1 MIDRELQKKW
11 EKKLQSYGLGV
22 DQPMTDNSDGELAQ
36 ASSMPSARE
45 EKHPDHARLRTIV
58 DSNDAFI
65 TGGFEVKKVRS
76 LEREIPEWALN
87 DAEVRKVLLAVF
99 PKISFTPPIEKK
111 AKREYQRRIEKAGR
125 WVRVIHLYYRME
137 LPQQIVMKETGLTWL
152 AMKGILRRANAAY
165 KKLGKRTLSHTL

>member
-11 EKKLQSYGLGV
+11 EKRLQHHGLGI
-22 DQPMTDNSDGELAQ
+22 DQPMTDNSEGELEQ
-36 ASSMPSARE
+36 ASSMPSVRGD
-45 EKHPDHARLRTIV
+45 KHPDHARLRTMV
-58 DSNDAFI
+58 DSNDSFI

-87 DAEVRKVLLAVF
+87 DIELRKVLLAVF
-99 PKISFTPPIEKK
+99 PKLSFTPPKEKK

-165 KKLGKRTLSHTL
+165 RKRTLPHTP